1 MNVVSVTNQT
11 VKLTPSDLI
20 DVFTITD
27 ESTNATSQVLDFTL
41 TNGEYYNTYQFN
53 IELLPNRNYILKGY
67 NHETLV
73 VYDKLLC
80 IDEEQQPT
88 FTQRETTND
97 FIIYEQ

>member
-1 MNVVSVTNQT
+1 MNVVPSRNQII
-11 VKLTPSDLI
+11 KLTPMYQI
-20 DVFTITD
+20 NNFTITD
-27 ESTNATSQVLDFTL
+27 ESTNTTTYTQEFTL
-41 TNGEYYNTYQFN
+41 TQASFYNVYEFN
-53 IELLPNRNYILKGY
+53 IQLIPNRNYILKGY
-67 NHETLV
+67 FNDNLV

>member
-27 ESTNATSQVLDFTL
+27 ESTNVTSQVPDFTL

-53 IELLPNRNYILKGY
+53 VELLANRNYILKGY
-67 NHETLV
+67 SHDTLV

>member
-1 MNVVSVTNQT
+1 MNVVSITNQT
-11 VKLTPSDLI
+11 VKLTPMFT
-20 DVFTITD
+20 VGYFTITD
-27 ESTNATSQVLDFTL
+27 ESTNVTYAIEGFNLVEASF
-41 TNGEYYNTYQFN
+41 YNVYEFN
-53 IELLPNRNYILKGY
+53 IELIPNRNYILKGY
-67 NHETLV
+67 FNDTLV

>member
-11 VKLTPSDLI
+11 VRLTPMYT
-20 DVFTITD
+20 VGNFTITD
-27 ESTNATSQVLDFTL
+27 ESTNVTYQVPDFTL
-41 TNGEYYNTYQFN
+41 TEASFYNVYEF
-53 IELLPNRNYILKGY
+53 ELELIPNRNYILKGY
-67 NHETLV
+67 FSETLV